1 MRFWL
6 KLTALV
12 CVLAAFACLSAAQT
26 LDEAAGEPSLVTDRT
41 PDKVHP
47 AWQGFEPEFTPQVC
61 PFSVPGGYDADEVQ
75 CGYVLVPEDRT
86 WAGSRLIRLYVLVIK
101 STSDEPPLA
110 PIIRLTGGPGG
121 PSLSGGRVSAYRS
134 PSTAKMRE
142 AADLVFFDQRGVG
155 HSESEFCRAL
165 PDAYQYGVSLDEG
178 FERRKVDLAACL
190 EDARAE
196 GVAVEGYTNWQNA
209 LDVRDIRLALGYD
222 RWNLFGV
229 SYGTELGQAV
239 MQLDPDGTHAAILDS
254 PVPAGM
260 VTNDLNLMLANGF
273 RSSLDAVNEMCAAD
287 AACARAIPDLVTKVL
302 DIMAAYDADPLK
314 ITGLGPD
321 QSLTGDMLI
330 DGSIA
335 GDALFQALYRSDVY
349 PSLPAML
356 AVLESR
362 DTEALKAYVETLSYP
377 IDHVYG
383 DGMQMVINCR
393 AGWQIDPTAPPP
405 PGPDGSVFADYNSAG
420 DFDRLCDGL
429 LDTSPDPTVQTLVSD
444 IPTLVVTGLADPIT
458 PPYYADQ
465 ILPTL
470 SNGQRVDFPYTGHG
484 GIISQFDAC
493 GQDMLIAFFTDPMAP
508 LDTACT
514 ETLNPPEFVSN
525 LRQTTAPYHFARG
538 LQSGQYPI
546 AAIAAAVGLLFILVS
561 FLFTPIAR
569 QIDGTRSANYGR
581 ARTISCIGGALALA
595 GTVLSV
601 QTITGTGLNHPATLP
616 FGVPSHIGVGG
627 WIALVGTL
635 LCGFAIWR
643 AFSTGGAGRRVFGTL
658 LGIIL
663 AAALSAGLLVFLFSI
678 GAGPF

>member
-1 MRFWL
+1 
-6 KLTALV
+6 V
-12 CVLAAFACLSAAQT
+12 
-26 LDEAAGEPSLVTDRT
+26 
-41 PDKVHP
+41 
-47 AWQGFEPEFTPQVC
+47 
-61 PFSVPGGYDADEVQ
+61 
-75 CGYVLVPEDRT
+75 
-86 WAGSRLIRLYVLVIK
+86 SRLIRLYVLVIK
-101 STSDEPPLA
+101 STSEEPPLA
-110 PIIRLTGGPGG
+110 PIMRLTGGPGG
-121 PSLSGGRVSAYRS
+121 PSLSGGRVNAYRS

-155 HSESEFCRAL
+155 YSESEFCRAL
-165 PDAYQYGVSLDEG
+165 PDAYQYGVSLEEG
-178 FERRKVDLAACL
+178 FKRRKADLAACL

-222 RWNLFGV
+222 QWNLFGV

-239 MQLDPDGTHAAILDS
+239 MQLDPAGTHAAILDS

-287 AACARAIPDLVTKVL
+287 AACARAIPDLVTKML
-302 DIMAAYDADPLK
+302 DIMAAYDADPLV
-314 ITGLGPD
+314 ISGLGAD

-335 GDALFQALYRSDVY
+335 GDAIFQALYRSDVY

-362 DTEALKAYVETLSYP
+362 DPEALKAYVETLSYP
-377 IDHVYG
+377 IDHTYG

-393 AGWQIDPTAPPP
+393 AGWQIDPAAPPP
-405 PGPDGSVFADYNSAG
+405 PGPDGSVFAAYNSAS

-484 GIISQFDAC
+484 GIISNFDTC
-493 GQDMLIAFFTDPMAP
+493 GQDMLIAFFSNPMEPIDATCAEAVSAP
-508 LDTACT
+508 KFLT
-514 ETLNPPEFVSN
+514 N
-525 LRQTTAPYHFARG
+525 LRQTKAPYHFAMR
-538 LQSGQYPI
+538 LQRGQYPF
-546 AAIAAAVGLLFILVS
+546 AAIAAAATLAAILMS
-561 FLFTPIAR
+561 FLLTPIAR
-569 QIDGTRSANYGR
+569 RIDGARSANYGR
-581 ARTISCIGGALALA
+581 ARTISWIGGTLALA
-595 GTVLSV
+595 GTGLSV
-601 QTITGTGLNHPATLP
+601 QTITATGLNHPATLP
-616 FGVPSHIGVGG
+616 FGVPSHVGVGG
-627 WIALVGTL
+627 WIALAGTA
-635 LCGFAIWR
+635 LCMVAIWR
-643 AFSTGGAGRRVFGTL
+643 AYSTGGAGRRVFGTQAAIVL
-658 LGIIL
+658 T
-663 AAALSAGLLVFLFSI
+663 AALSVGLFAFLISI